1 MKNFLKVLIPL
12 LFLILLAA
20 CAAQPAGPTPTEVPP
35 PTDTPLPTETPMPTV
50 NPEWPEEAKIIA
62 EFFKASSEK
71 RADDAL
77 SYLAEDVR
85 LNWGGETCYTGK
97 YATVPLKNAILDP
110 GNKIAII
117 DNYRLDGN
125 RVYVDI
131 KEIAYDGGIMR
142 DTTNYVVIDGLI
154 QWQEDCEPE
163 D

>member
-1 MKNFLKVLIPL
+1 MKTILKVLISVFL
-12 LFLILLAA
+12 LVFLAA
-20 CAAQPAGPTPTEVPP
+20 CAAQPPEPTPTEVPP
-35 PTDTPLPTETPMPTV
+35 PTDTPLPTETPLPTV

-85 LNWGGETCYTGK
+85 LNFGGETCFSGK
-97 YATVPLKNAILDP
+97 YAKVPLKNAILDP

-117 DNYRLDGN
+117 ENYRIDGN

-131 KEIAYDGGIMR
+131 NEFGLGGIIR
-142 DTTNYVVIDGLI
+142 ETTNYVVIDGLI